1 MVMIHV
7 ATENIAP
14 KSGNIMSGECNF
26 LDEKNHTLSETPAK
40 SPVSRATKS
49 FPSVVSPDNS
59 LSSCAG
65 SCSVSS
71 SGTEARD
78 VIDEESETRQICKT
92 QHKRDEEDGRHLPE
106 PLLVEN
112 PHRFVLFPI
121 QDDDVSL
128 VILLFVEVWLT

>member
-7 ATENIAP
+7 GTENIAP
-14 KSGNIMSGECNF
+14 KSGNIMSGECDF
-26 LDEKNHTLSETPAK
+26 LDEKNHSLSETPAK
-40 SPVSRATKS
+40 SPVSRAT
-49 FPSVVSPDNS
+49 VVSPDNS
-59 LSSCAG
+59 ISSCAA

-78 VIDEESETRQICKT
+78 VIDEEAETRQICKT
-92 QHKRDEEDGRHLPE
+92 QHKRDEEDGLHLPE

-128 VILLFVEVWLT
+128 VILLLSKFG